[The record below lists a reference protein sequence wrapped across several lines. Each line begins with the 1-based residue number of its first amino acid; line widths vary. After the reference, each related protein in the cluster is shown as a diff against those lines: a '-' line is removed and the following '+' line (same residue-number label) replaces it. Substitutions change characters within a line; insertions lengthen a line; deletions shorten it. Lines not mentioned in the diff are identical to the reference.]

1 MSRKILI
8 RVGISV
14 LALLLVGGGAAYW
27 YYLTIYVSTDDAYV
41 DGHVG
46 VISAKVPGR
55 VKQVLVD
62 NNYFVEAGQLLVTI
76 DPRDYQTALA
86 QATANLDRLRQEM
99 AQRYARVAVAK
110 ARLNRSKA
118 NLLLKQADW
127 WRYSQLDKQALISK
141 QLMDQANTQLQESKA
156 EVEQSRH
163 ELIEALA
170 AIGGDVNI
178 PLEEQPVIKE
188 AEAQLEQARLNLEYT
203 RIVADISGY
212 IAKRQVEPGNWV
224 KPGQPMMMVVPL
236 GYHELWVAANYKETR
251 LTHVCIG
258 QPTTVQI
265 DTYPGDKFKG
275 RVDSIMSGTG
285 VAFAILPPENATGN
299 WVKIVQRIPVKI
311 TLLPPFPQNKP
322 LRLGMSAYVTID
334 TRHRGGTRLLHPRQ
348 HQRH

>member
-8 RVGISV
+8 RVGILV
-14 LALLLVGGGAAYW
+14 LALLLAGIGAVYW
-27 YYLTIYVSTDDAYV
+27 YHLTIFVSTNDAYV

-62 NNYFVEAGQLLVTI
+62 NNYFVKVGQLLVTI

-110 ARLNRSKA
+110 AKLNRSQA
-118 NLLLKQADW
+118 NLSLKEADW
-127 WRYSQLDKQALISK
+127 WRYSQLDKQELISK
-141 QLMDQANTQLQESKA
+141 QLMDQADTKLWESKA
-156 EVEQSRH
+156 EVAQSRH
-163 ELIEALA
+163 ELTEALA
-170 AIGGDVNI
+170 AIGGDVNL
-178 PLEEQPVIKE
+178 PLEKQPAIKE
-188 AEAQLEQARLNLEYT
+188 AKAQLEQARLNLGYT

-224 KPGQPMMMVVPL
+224 KPGQPMMMIVPL
-236 GYHELWVAANYKETR
+236 GYQQLWIAANYKETQ

-258 QPTTVQI
+258 QPVRVEI
-265 DTYPGDKFKG
+265 DTYPGIKFKG
-275 RVDSIMSGTG
+275 RVDSIMCGTG

-311 TLLPPFPQNKP
+311 TLLPPFPKNQP

-334 TRHRGGTRLLHPRQ
+334 THHRSGTRLLPPR
-348 HQRH
+348 HYHRR